1 MTIIPSDLS
10 AQDPHYRRAF
20 MNTLPG
26 PRSAHLIATKGHRGN
41 ENVAVFNT
49 VVHLQASPAMMA
61 FVLRPLTVP
70 RETYHNIL
78 ATGHYT
84 INTIHPAWLDAA
96 HQTSANY
103 PVGVSEFAEVG
114 LATHYSEL
122 VKAPY
127 VADSPV
133 KIGLEYVE
141 THEITGGTRLIVG
154 RVIEIILP
162 DETGIIAETG
172 HVNHGKLDS
181 LVVAGLDT
189 YYTLDKGRRMD
200 YARTKK

>member
-1 MTIIPSDLS
+1 MTITPTDLL
-10 AQDPHYRRAF
+10 AQDTHYRRAF

-26 PRSAHLIATKGHRGN
+26 PRSAHLIATKGHRGS

-49 VVHLQASPAMMA
+49 IVHLQASPAMIA

-84 INTIHPAWLDAA
+84 INTIHPTWLDAA

-103 PVGVSEFAEVG
+103 PIGVSEFTEAG
-114 LATHYSEL
+114 LETHYSKT

-127 VADSPV
+127 VANSPV

-141 THEITGGTRLIVG
+141 THEIHGGTRLVVG

-162 DETGIIAETG
+162 DEEGVIAETG

-189 YYTLDKGRRMD
+189 YYTLGKGRRMN